1 MLILIS
7 SVKLIAEIAL
17 MAFAGQGVL
26 ALLAGPKRDSN
37 VFYQLLQVLTNPV
50 VKGVRWLTPRF
61 VLDRHIPIAAFGLVA
76 VVWLTA
82 TIGKINLCVHIGV
95 QQCL

>member
-1 MLILIS
+1 MLVLIS

-17 MAFAGQGVL
+17 MALAGQGLL
-26 ALLAGPKRDSN
+26 ALLAGNKRDSN
-37 VFYQLLQVLTNPV
+37 LFYQLLQIITNPI

-61 VLDRHIPIAAFGLVA
+61 VLDRHIPVAAFGLMTA
-76 VVWLTA
+76 VWLMA
-82 TIGKINLCVHIGV
+82 TIGKINLCMRIGV